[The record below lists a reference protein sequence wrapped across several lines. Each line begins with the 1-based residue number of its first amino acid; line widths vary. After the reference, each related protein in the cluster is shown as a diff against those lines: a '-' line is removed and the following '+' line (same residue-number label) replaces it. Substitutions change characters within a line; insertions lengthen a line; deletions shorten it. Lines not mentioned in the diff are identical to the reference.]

1 MLILAQIPS
10 FHSLRHINPVC
21 LVLCLLY
28 SACAAAGS
36 IYIGIFKNKLH
47 TLLVLTNLHLYARMD
62 CFDLNFFN
70 ITTGNSSKGPEKN
83 YSLKADT

>member
-10 FHSLRHINPVC
+10 FHSLRHVNLVS

-36 IYIGIFKNKLH
+36 IYIGIYFLLINFH
-47 TLLVLTNLHLYARMD
+47 FHATLVIQIYYILV
-62 CFDLNFFN
+62 
-70 ITTGNSSKGPEKN
+70 
-83 YSLKADT
+83 